1 MYSPTYAK
9 CSLFQAPERAGQSSA
24 CICRRG
30 LSQNH
35 HYVAR
40 KPNLLQ
46 IKSSQAHISHL
57 GAFSDI
63 NMAEGEGFEPPEDVN
78 PQRFSRPPRSTALP
92 SFRNTMKYAVCRIH
106 TACEVPCG
114 CSHAALCS
122 RTSVF
127 RSRSF
132 RAKSRRSAGLWQD
145 YWMINPFTTKIF
157 ISGFA

>member
-1 MYSPTYAK
+1 MHLPSRTLA
-9 CSLFQAPERAGQSSA
+9 
-24 CICRRG
+24 
-30 LSQNH
+30 
-35 HYVAR
+35 
-40 KPNLLQ
+40 
-46 IKSSQAHISHL
+46 KSSLRGKKTEPSANQKLPSTYIAL
-57 GAFSDI
+57 GSFRSDI

-92 SFRNTMKYAVCRIH
+92 SFRNTMKYSVCRIH